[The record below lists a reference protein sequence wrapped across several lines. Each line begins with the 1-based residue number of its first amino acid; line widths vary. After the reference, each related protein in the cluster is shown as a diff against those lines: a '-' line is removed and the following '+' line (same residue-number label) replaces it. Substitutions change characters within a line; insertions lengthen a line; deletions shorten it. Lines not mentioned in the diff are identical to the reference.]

1 MQSQNKNEM
10 FTVINEYCSLL
21 PKAGLKAAPD
31 KTFFFLKKV
40 KFLGHVISPEGIQ
53 PIAKRVKDLKNLISP
68 ESKRDVMKVF
78 GCLGF
83 YSCYIKNLHVD
94 SQPFYD
100 LRIRLL
106 STGHT
111 NTKNCSNRSRTE
123 LAKTRSLLYP
133 LLIIPFTF
141 MWIHQMLELAVS

>member
-1 MQSQNKNEM
+1 MTIHFDPLIKKKQTITYIDATIMQSQNKNEL
-10 FTVINEYCSLL
+10 FTVISEYHTLL
-21 PKAGLKAAPD
+21 RKAGLKAAPD

-53 PIAKRVKDLKNLISP
+53 PIAKRVKDLKNLKSP
-68 ESKRDVMKVF
+68 ENKRDVMKIL

-100 LRIRLL
+100 LI
-106 STGHT
+106 
-111 NTKNCSNRSRTE
+111 
-123 LAKTRSLLYP
+123 
-133 LLIIPFTF
+133 
-141 MWIHQMLELAVS
+141 